1 MTAVPMQMIKPPT
14 NMPTRRPKRSLEEG
28 KVDHA
33 GRNEGRLL
41 YVQAPAKKEPI
52 IVPTLNMEKIIPVAG
67 FCGQPMANFIL
78 DTPELSTD
86 ILFPRLV
93 PLVKRSVYAR
103 IPLIPFLKERVAVHE
118 GGYKDKT
125 SKYARLT

>member
-1 MTAVPMQMIKPPT
+1 M
-14 NMPTRRPKRSLEEG
+14 
-28 KVDHA
+28 
-33 GRNEGRLL
+33 
-41 YVQAPAKKEPI
+41 QAPAKKEPT

-67 FCGQPMANFIL
+67 FGDQSMPNLMSS
-78 DTPELSTD
+78 TPELRID